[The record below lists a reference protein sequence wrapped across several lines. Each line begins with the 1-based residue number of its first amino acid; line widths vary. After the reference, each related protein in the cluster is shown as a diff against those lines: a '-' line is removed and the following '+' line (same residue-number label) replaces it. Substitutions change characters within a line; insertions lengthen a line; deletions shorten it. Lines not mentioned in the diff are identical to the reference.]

1 MKRLIS
7 GFVPICLA
15 ACVLL
20 SGCGKSAEQKLLGK
34 WEPDLS
40 EAIKKAEEEAK
51 EDPAAAMGLE
61 MMKEAT
67 MTIEL
72 KKEGK
77 MTIAMGMG
85 GMNITVDGKW
95 KVTKDEGK
103 KAKVE
108 MSFKPPG
115 EEEKEEKGEV
125 EVTFKS
131 ADTLVVKP
139 LGDDTDMLPGGMGG
153 DEETIT
159 LKRVKD

>member
-7 GFVPICLA
+7 GFLPVCLT
-15 ACVLL
+15 ACVVL

-40 EAIKKAEEEAK
+40 DAIKKAEEEAK
-51 EDPAAAMGLE
+51 EDPAAAMNLE
-61 MMKEAT
+61 MMKEAKV
-67 MTIEL
+67 TIEL

-77 MTIAMGMG
+77 MAMSMGMG
-85 GMNITVDGKW
+85 GFNINVEGKW

-108 MSFKPPG
+108 LSFKPPG
-115 EEEKEEKGEV
+115 EEEEEKGEA
-125 EVTFKS
+125 EVTFKD
-131 ADTLVVKP
+131 ADTIEVKP
-139 LGDDTDMLPGGMGG
+139 LGEDTDMLPGMGDG
-153 DEETIT
+153 DQETMT